1 MMQVPLPH
9 HPTNKVMVVTAPLME
24 AVVAI
29 VITMVAVSMAAEV
42 AEGLEDTM
50 VVEEHLNLLLITA
63 ITQNRH
69 LEDPKTVSFFFVM
82 NMWSVFSFLV
92 GGYIPPEE
100 WVKPLPRNE
109 RLER

>member
-50 VVEEHLNLLLITA
+50 VVEEHLNLLHITA
-63 ITQNRH
+63 ITQNHH
-69 LEDPKTVSFFFVM
+69 LEDPKTVSI
-82 NMWSVFSFLV
+82 FLCDEHV
-92 GGYIPPEE
+92 ECILISCRGLHPT
-100 WVKPLPRNE
+100 
-109 RLER
+109 